1 MFLRRTP
8 RRAHALQNTANEG
21 SRRSLVRADRQSQIQ
36 RYSTGVVRP
45 SSLHW
50 QMSVVLRRAA
60 MPLNESYHE
69 EKLGRHRASSSYN
82 VFRSEARAEM
92 PAVKGKNKL
101 CEPAQTTAL
110 LGPRGSGP
118 SGVQPHVRGGH
129 PASFLACRA
138 VRRVVPPHRRSGEGS
153 VTCAGEAIGCG
164 PVLEPGA
171 CGFA

>member
-50 QMSVVLRRAA
+50 QMSVVLRRTA

-92 PAVKGKNKL
+92 PAVKGTNKL
-101 CEPAQTTAL
+101 CEPAQTTAP
-110 LGPRGSGP
+110 LGPRAGHGP
-118 SGVQPHVRGGH
+118 FSQIADAGALPFSQPDRLGRTQGDLRVRV
-129 PASFLACRA
+129 AAR
-138 VRRVVPPHRRSGEGS
+138 RRVRIR
-153 VTCAGEAIGCG
+153 EAQE
-164 PVLEPGA
+164 VR
-171 CGFA
+171 